1 MYVTL
6 PTGIFVGN
14 HKFDQNKEMFILFDM
29 KTYKAFS
36 DYRET
41 GADKLISKILKL
53 SKVKKAYFNGFWICV
68 VAENV
73 VSWEQEIHPELH
85 DIFRRHYTIDSS
97 REFFTR
103 MM

>member
-1 MYVTL
+1 
-6 PTGIFVGN
+6 
-14 HKFDQNKEMFILFDM
+14 MFILFDM

-41 GADKLISKILKL
+41 GSDKLISKILKL
-53 SKVKKAYFNGFWICV
+53 SKVKEAYFNGFWICI

-73 VSWEQEIHPELH
+73 VNWEQEIHPELH
-85 DIFRRHYTIDSS
+85 DIFREHYSIESN

-103 MM
+103 IM